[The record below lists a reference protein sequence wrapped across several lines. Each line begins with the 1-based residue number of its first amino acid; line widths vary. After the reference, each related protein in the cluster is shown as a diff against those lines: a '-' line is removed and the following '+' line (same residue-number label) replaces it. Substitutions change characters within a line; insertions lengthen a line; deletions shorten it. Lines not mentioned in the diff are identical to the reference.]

1 MIDVSRSRDRRAR
14 PRHSVRSPRARA
26 ATRAGSVVGLVTLLL
41 AGCAD
46 PVSLPPAQHAA
57 DPACAE
63 VLQVLPGEI
72 GEAEERPIGNQAT
85 AAWGDPPIS
94 LRCGVEPPA
103 PSTDRCITVESG
115 STSVDW
121 LALEGD
127 DPKVPEHGRRAEGSW
142 TFITYG
148 RVPAIEV
155 VVPVEQ
161 AGDQPTAVLVSLGPA
176 VERAPAQRHC
186 VGVSDVY

>member
-1 MIDVSRSRDRRAR
+1 MRTTTGPAKRRAGTAI
-14 PRHSVRSPRARA
+14 VLG
-26 ATRAGSVVGLVTLLL
+26 ATAMLL

-46 PVSLPPAQHAA
+46 PVSLPPATYAA

-63 VLQVLPGEI
+63 VLQVLPGTI
-72 GEAEERPIGNQAT
+72 GDAERRSIGNQAT

-94 LRCGVEPPA
+94 LRCGVEPP
-103 PSTDRCITVESG
+103 PPTTERCITVEADG
-115 STSVDW
+115 TSIDW

-127 DPKVPEHGRRAEGSW
+127 DPMIPEHAQRDDGAW

-155 VVPVEQ
+155 VVPTEQ
-161 AGDQPTAVLVSLGPA
+161 GGDQPTAVLVSLGPA
-176 VERAPAQRHC
+176 VELSPAERHC